1 MENKKIRVLYFV
13 DRMLKGGIQSL
24 IISWLPKF
32 DEKIQIDF
40 LLLDDGNEYELENEI
55 KRFGCKIYKLNGMWI
70 KTPIDFIKYSKILD
84 DFFKEHHE
92 YKVVHLHSSSK
103 NFLVLKYAKKYG
115 IPIRISHSHNIDFQT
130 KNPFKKFVGNLL
142 KIPLIKYSTDF
153 FACSKKAGEW
163 LFGKKVVNT
172 RKFKVINN
180 AIDYDKFKFD
190 KIARNKIREKL
201 KLSKDEV
208 VIGHIGRFTTQKNHK
223 FLIDVFKELTKIN
236 SKYKLILI
244 GTGIQEN
251 KIKNKVKKLNLND
264 KVIFMG
270 FQNNVN
276 EYIQAMDLF
285 IMPSLYEGLGIVL
298 IEAQASGLP
307 CYASENVIPIEAKL
321 SSNFKF
327 ISLKKSPQK
336 WAEIINCE
344 AIDRVDNFKQF
355 KNSKYII
362 NDIVAELEKYYL
374 KEEI

>member
-1 MENKKIRVLYFV
+1 MDSAKVRVLYFV

-24 IISWLPKF
+24 IIDWLSRF
-32 DEKIQIDF
+32 DKRIQIDF

-55 KRFGCKIYKLNGMWI
+55 KSLGCKIYKLKGMWI
-70 KTPIDFIKYSKILD
+70 RTPIDFIKYSKVLEE
-84 DFFKEHHE
+84 FFKEHHD

-130 KNPFKKFVGNLL
+130 KNPFKKLVGNLF
-142 KIPLIKYSTDF
+142 KIPLIRYSTDF

-163 LFGKKVVNT
+163 LFGKKIVNT
-172 RKFKVINN
+172 GKFKVINN

-190 KIARNKIREKL
+190 KIARDNIRKKL
-201 KLSKDEV
+201 KVSEDEIL
-208 VIGHIGRFTTQKNHK
+208 IGHIGRFTTQKNHK
-223 FLIDVFKELTKIN
+223 FLIDIFKELIKIN
-236 SKYKLILI
+236 SKYKLLLI
-244 GTGIQEN
+244 GTGIKEN
-251 KIKNKVKKLNLND
+251 KIKIKVNKLNLDN

-327 ISLKKSPQK
+327 ISLKKSSQK
-336 WAEIINCE
+336 WAKIINNE
-344 AIDRVDNFKQF
+344 SIGRVDNIKQF

-362 NDIVAELEKYYL
+362 DDIVAELEEKYL

>member
-1 MENKKIRVLYFV
+1 MVKVLYFV

-24 IISWLPKF
+24 IIDWLSRF
-32 DEKIQIDF
+32 DKRIQIDF

-55 KRFGCKIYKLNGMWI
+55 KSLGCKIYKLKGMWI
-70 KTPIDFIKYSKILD
+70 RTPIDFIKYSKVLEE
-84 DFFKEHHE
+84 FFKEHHD

-130 KNPFKKFVGNLL
+130 KNPFKKLVGNLF
-142 KIPLIKYSTDF
+142 KIPLIRYSTDF

-163 LFGKKVVNT
+163 LFGKKIVNT
-172 RKFKVINN
+172 GKFKVINN

-190 KIARNKIREKL
+190 KIARDNIRKKL
-201 KLSKDEV
+201 KVSEDEIL
-208 VIGHIGRFTTQKNHK
+208 IGHIGRFTTQKNHK
-223 FLIDVFKELTKIN
+223 FLIDIFKELIKIN
-236 SKYKLILI
+236 SKYKLLLI
-244 GTGIQEN
+244 GTGIKEN
-251 KIKNKVKKLNLND
+251 KIKIKVNKLNLDN

-327 ISLKKSPQK
+327 ISLKKSSQK
-336 WAEIINCE
+336 WAKIINNE
-344 AIDRVDNFKQF
+344 SIGRVDNIKQF

-362 NDIVAELEKYYL
+362 DDIVAELEEKYL